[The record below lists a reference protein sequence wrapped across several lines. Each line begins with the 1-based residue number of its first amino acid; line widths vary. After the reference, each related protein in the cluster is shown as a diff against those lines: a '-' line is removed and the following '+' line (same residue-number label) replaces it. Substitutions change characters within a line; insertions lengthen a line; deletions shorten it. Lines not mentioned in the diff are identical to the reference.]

1 MAERP
6 MDLKI
11 VSLGRVYGP
20 VPLEKLLRLAG
31 AGRISAHDMV
41 RPVGTTAWL
50 LVTEV
55 PALAAT
61 LPQRATTVEELER
74 EAEPPGGW
82 LTRPG
87 RWRWGDVEME
97 MTPMID
103 VTFQLLIF
111 FMLTHAM
118 ANPLPMDVPS
128 VTYGR
133 GVTVEGQQFI
143 LIDENGKY
151 YLGYSAA
158 PESAAASLD
167 ALVEEVRENA
177 RRSDVRLEVIVS
189 GHRRCAHGQ
198 VRQLVE
204 RLSTF
209 DGLGRVLLGVEEKM
223 K

>member
-1 MAERP
+1 ME
-6 MDLKI
+6 LKI
-11 VSLGRVYGP
+11 VALGRVYGP
-20 VPLEKLLRLAG
+20 VALEKLLRLAA
-31 AGRISAHDMV
+31 AGRIAAHDMV
-41 RPVGTTAWL
+41 RPAGASAWL

-55 PALAAT
+55 PALAAR
-61 LPQRATTVEELER
+61 LPQRASNVEDLDR
-74 EAEPPGGW
+74 EIEPAGGW
-82 LTRPG
+82 ITTPG
-87 RWRWGDVEME
+87 RWQGDDVEMD

-111 FMLTHAM
+111 FMLTHAL
-118 ANPLPMDVPS
+118 ANPLPMDVPE

-143 LIDENGKY
+143 LIDENGTY